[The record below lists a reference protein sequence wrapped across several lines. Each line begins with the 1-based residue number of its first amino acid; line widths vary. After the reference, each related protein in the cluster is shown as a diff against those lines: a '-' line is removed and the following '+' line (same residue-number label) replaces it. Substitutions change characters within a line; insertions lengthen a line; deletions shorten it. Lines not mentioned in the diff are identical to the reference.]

1 VRLTAKRVV
10 LQLLSAT
17 GGRPAPASGLV
28 TACALFGITENNT
41 RVALARMLA
50 EGTLETGARGE
61 YRLGASTRALTQE
74 VTRWRDVEKMV
85 RRWDGSYVAV
95 HSGALGRTDRRE
107 LRRRERA
114 LRLLGFAPLERELDV
129 RPDNLEG
136 GCEALRQRLFALG
149 LDRRVL
155 VFRIVDL
162 DEAAAARARRLWDC
176 AALRQAYRRTREQL
190 DRWLDNE
197 PRLPRDVAA
206 RESFLIGGEAIR
218 QILFDPLLPEP
229 LVDVS
234 ERRALIESMRRYD
247 AVGRRIWLR
256 LFGLAP
262 ELRPLQQE
270 VA

>member
-1 VRLTAKRVV
+1 VRITAKRVV

-61 YRLGASTRALTQE
+61 YRLGAPTQALTRE
-74 VTRWRDVEKMV
+74 VMRWRDVEKTV

-95 HSGALGRTDRRE
+95 HGGALGRTDRRE

-114 LRLLGFAPLERELDV
+114 LRLLGFATLEHELDV

-136 GCEALRQRLFALG
+136 GCEALRERLHALG
-149 LDRRVL
+149 LDRRAL

-162 DEAAAARARRLWDC
+162 DESLAARARKLWDG
-176 AALRQAYRRTREQL
+176 AALQKAYRRTREQL
-190 DRWLDNE
+190 DRWIASE
-197 PRLPRDVAA
+197 PSLPRDVAA
-206 RESFLIGGEAIR
+206 RESFLLGSEAIR

-234 ERRALIESMRRYD
+234 ERRALVDSMRRYD
-247 AVGRRIWLR
+247 VVGRRVWMR
-256 LFGLAP
+256 LFGVHPA
-262 ELRPLQQE
+262 LQV